1 MDYEQF
7 NLQVLIEIW
16 RNNQEKVLQ
25 LFRIILISKLHS
37 YLFWSIMKHWK
48 RNFSKQTMLLISLNR
63 WERQGFAL
71 REKQKSL
78 KKIRKTRKP
87 IVAGYI
93 KKKERSALGIWTP
106 LLFRTKGKFRKRL
119 KPYYLIKVSVQQKS
133 LCDNRKVIL
142 FADQKVFE
150 ELNALNS

>member
-7 NLQVLIEIW
+7 NLQVSIEIW
-16 RNNQEKVLQ
+16 RNNQEKVSY
-25 LFRIILISKLHS
+25 LFRIMLISKLHS

-48 RNFSKQTMLLISLNR
+48 RNFSKQTMLLVLLNR

-78 KKIRKTRKP
+78 KKIRKNRKL

-106 LLFRTKGKFRKRL
+106 LWFRAKEKWIAVKTLFSD
-119 KPYYLIKVSVQQKS
+119 KVSVQQKS

-142 FADQKVFE
+142 FADQKVSE
-150 ELNALNS
+150 ELNALKN